1 MHAPDQSSQRAIIVQ
16 SSFEIAGMRY
26 MRIETLQTGSEPTAD
41 LAGPAAAPQSASL
54 EVLHFEVRMAA
65 FVKLLNRAAWIV
77 GAGDRRG
84 LRRSARP
91 SGASSVVY
99 KSRFG

>member
-1 MHAPDQSSQRAIIVQ
+1 
-16 SSFEIAGMRY
+16 

-54 EVLHFEVRMAA
+54 EVLHFEFRTAA

-77 GAGDRRG
+77 GLPG
-84 LRRSARP
+84 LPGRPGQAAPLQSFTLPRKVASGEKESLASARH
-91 SGASSVVY
+91 
-99 KSRFG
+99 F